1 VTIDIVVVE
10 TGGDI
15 VEFDNGPQG
24 NAGLGG
30 FNTQSGP
37 LVVLS
42 LDMYYKN
49 TGGFVPIE
57 NGETINHKNYNSL
70 QIKAIVVND
79 SGEEQVTEKWEL
91 LSTTG
96 LLDNQVG
103 ELKDSSEKI
112 SVPNTNGVYE
122 LTFAPSNNTSNTVA
136 INISISR

>member
-1 VTIDIVVVE
+1 MLNIVVVE

-24 NAGLGG
+24 NAGSGG

-57 NGETINHKNYNSL
+57 NGETINHKNYNAL

-103 ELKDSSEKI
+103 ELKDSSDKI
-112 SVPNTNGVYE
+112 FVPNTKGAYE
-122 LTFAPSNNTSNTVA
+122 LTFAPSNNTSNTVV
-136 INISISR
+136 ININITR